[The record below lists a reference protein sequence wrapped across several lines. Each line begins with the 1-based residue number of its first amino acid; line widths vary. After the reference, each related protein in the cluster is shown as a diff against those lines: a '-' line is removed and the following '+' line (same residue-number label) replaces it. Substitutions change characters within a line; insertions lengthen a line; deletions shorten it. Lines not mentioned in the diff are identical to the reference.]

1 MKIQNLFEI
10 WKFYQRYKIYVS
22 WAANLASYSTKILN
36 NTAVEKVTTN
46 IFSEVAMGVPKTEV
60 QKSDKTGK
68 TTTPASKMRRGK
80 KKVGQPLDPALQK
93 ILHRETVTN
102 NEAVASSPSKMSNKS
117 SLTEEAIDE
126 ILNRLATCENSIDKS
141 DLFILFKLES
151 WKILSRNLDR
161 NSEVLANVIKSLS
174 SGLIL
179 NIVPKLMVDL
189 LTKFQSTEENSDS
202 AKLLQNCLKVLC
214 ENSESRKAFF
224 QSFESHL
231 FKFVDSPVEMH
242 ASLIENLSVVGNESQ
257 GNV

>member
-1 MKIQNLFEI
+1 
-10 WKFYQRYKIYVS
+10 
-22 WAANLASYSTKILN
+22 
-36 NTAVEKVTTN
+36 
-46 IFSEVAMGVPKTEV
+46 MGVPKTEV

-117 SLTEEAIDE
+117 NLTEEAIDE

-214 ENSESRKAFF
+214 ENSESRKEFF